1 MTAKKTGNDGDAPVL
16 PLPSPR
22 CLSRDQAAAYLGIGV
37 TLLAGLSV
45 RPVRLGRRLLYDR
58 IDLDAW
64 LDEHKGRGRAIEEV
78 LWPEDED
85 STDEKTRRTGG
96 SMWSSRMDAE
106 YARALGFG
114 SSTKPRSA

>member
-1 MTAKKTGNDGDAPVL
+1 MKTKTTGSEDGAPAL

-37 TLLAGLSV
+37 TLLASLTV
-45 RPVRLGRRLLYDR
+45 RPVRVGRRLLYDR
-58 IDLDAW
+58 VDLDAW

-85 STDEKTRRTGG
+85 STDGKTHPSGG
-96 SMWSSRMDAE
+96 STWSSRMDAE
-106 YARALGFG
+106 YAKALGFG
-114 SSTKPRSA
+114 SSTKRRSV

>member
-1 MTAKKTGNDGDAPVL
+1 MTAKKTGADSDAPTL

-37 TLLAGLSV
+37 TLLASLSV

-58 IDLDAW
+58 VDLDAW
-64 LDEHKGRGRAIEEV
+64 LDEHKGRGRAVEED

-96 SMWSSRMDAE
+96 STLSSRMDAE
-106 YARALGFG
+106 YARALGYG
-114 SSTKPRSA
+114 SSTKPRST